1 MLLKIG
7 KGVAG
12 MKSAIFLLAMAGTIV
27 AASAKTE
34 SPYVGQEQRSIKAL
48 STEDVDA
55 YLEGKGHGYAKA
67 AELNHYPGPLHV
79 LDLAEQLGLSEQQ
92 VAATEDI
99 YSAMKHRAKA
109 LGRALVDKERELDL
123 AFASG
128 SVDSESLA
136 ALVTEIGDIEAEIRF
151 AHLNA
156 HLEQKP
162 IMTRHQVM
170 QYDKLRGYGTHPH
183 EGHEQSHEH

>member
-1 MLLKIG
+1 
-7 KGVAG
+7 
-12 MKSAIFLLAMAGTIV
+12 MKSVIFLLAMAGMIV
-27 AASAKTE
+27 SASANTE

-48 STEDVDA
+48 SAEDLDA

-92 VAATEDI
+92 VAATEEI
-99 YSAMKHRAKA
+99 YSAMKQRAKA

-123 AFASG
+123 AFASD
-128 SVDSESLA
+128 SVNSESLA
-136 ALVTEIGDIEAEIRF
+136 ALVGEIGSIEAEIRF

-156 HLEQKP
+156 HLEQKSV
-162 IMTRHQVM
+162 MTRDQVM
-170 QYDKLRGYGTHPH
+170 QYDKLRGYGTHTH
-183 EGHEQSHEH
+183 EGHEHSHEH